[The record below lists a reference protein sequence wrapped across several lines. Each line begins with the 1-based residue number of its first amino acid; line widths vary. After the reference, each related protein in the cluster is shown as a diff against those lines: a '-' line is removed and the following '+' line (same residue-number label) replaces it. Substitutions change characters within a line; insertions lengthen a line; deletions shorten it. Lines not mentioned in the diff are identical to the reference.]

1 MENGAVSFLNSDKGP
16 ILACK
21 VLALFKKDKNMGEIN
36 TRDRKFVEKLIDDL
50 EFKMLLGVSNDTF
63 YMEVDCN

>member
-1 MENGAVSFLNSDKGP
+1 MEAAAVAFLNSDKGT

-36 TRDRKFVEKLIDDL
+36 ARDREFVEKLIDDL
-50 EFKMLLGVSNDTF
+50 EFKMHLGVSNDTF
-63 YMEVDCN
+63 YMEVH